1 MFVGKGDIKIDNMNI
16 AVILAAGSGT
26 RTGLETPK
34 QFVKIKDKM
43 LIEFPLATFQAH
55 SGIDEI
61 AVVTSEAYVSLMN
74 ELRDSGLYPKWKKVL
89 QGGAERYQSSL
100 SAIHAYEKNP
110 DDILLI
116 HDAARPLISAAVISK
131 VLETMKNCN
140 AAVVAIPAS
149 DTVLQSFDNQHIAD
163 IPPRKNLYYAQTPQS
178 FRLGTLKR
186 AFDLGMNDAAFSP
199 TDDSGVVLRYLPED
213 PIVIVEG
220 ESKNRKITYQD
231 DLLWLASQIQNS

>member
-1 MFVGKGDIKIDNMNI
+1 MNI

-26 RTGLETPK
+26 RMGLETPK
-34 QFVKIKDKM
+34 QFVEVNGK
-43 LIEFPLATFQAH
+43 LVIEYSLATFQAH
-55 SGIDEI
+55 PDIDEI
-61 AVVTSEAYVSLMN
+61 AVVTSKAYLPLMN

-89 QGGAERYQSSL
+89 RGGAERYQSSL
-100 SAIHAYEKNP
+100 SAIQAYEKNP

-131 VLETMKNCN
+131 VLETMKNSN

-163 IPPRKNLYYAQTPQS
+163 IPPRKNLYYAQTPQA

-199 TDDSGVVLRYLPED
+199 TDDSGVVLRYLPEE

-220 ESKNRKITYQD
+220 ESKNRKITYKD
-231 DLLWLASQIQNS
+231 DLLWLASQIQNN

>member
-1 MFVGKGDIKIDNMNI
+1 MNI

-43 LIEFPLATFQAH
+43 LIEFPLASFQAH
-55 SGIDEI
+55 PGIDEI
-61 AVVTSEAYVSLMN
+61 AVVTSEGYVPLMN
-74 ELRDSGLYPKWKKVL
+74 ELRNSGLYPKWKKIL

-100 SAIHAYEKNP
+100 SAIQAYEKNP

-116 HDAARPLISAAVISK
+116 HDAARPLISAAVISR
-131 VLETMKNCN
+131 VLETMKQSN

-163 IPPRKNLYYAQTPQS
+163 IPPRKNLYYAQTPQA
-178 FRLGTLKR
+178 FHVGTLKR
-186 AFDLGMNDAAFSP
+186 ACDLGMNDAAFSP
-199 TDDSGVVLRYLPED
+199 TDDSGVVLRYLPEE

-231 DLLWLASQIQNS
+231 DLLWLASQIQNC

>member
-1 MFVGKGDIKIDNMNI
+1 MNI

-55 SGIDEI
+55 PGIDEI

-100 SAIHAYEKNP
+100 SAIQAYEENP
-110 DDILLI
+110 NDILLI

-163 IPPRKNLYYAQTPQS
+163 IPPRKNLYYAQTPQA

-186 AFDLGMNDAAFSP
+186 AFDLGMNDANFSP
-199 TDDSGVVLRYLPED
+199 TDDSGVVLRYLPEE

-220 ESKNRKITYQD
+220 ESKNRKITYKD
-231 DLLWLASQIQNS
+231 DLLWLASQIQNN

>member
-1 MFVGKGDIKIDNMNI
+1 MNI

-26 RTGLETPK
+26 RMGLETPK
-34 QFVKIKDKM
+34 QFVEVNGK
-43 LIEFPLATFQAH
+43 LVIEYSLATFQAH
-55 SGIDEI
+55 PDIDEI
-61 AVVTSEAYVSLMN
+61 AVVTSEAYLPLMN
-74 ELRDSGLYPKWKKVL
+74 ELRDSGVYSKWKNVL

-100 SAIHAYEKNP
+100 AAIQAYEDNP
-110 DDILLI
+110 DVILLI

-131 VLETMKNCN
+131 VLETMKQSN

-163 IPPRKNLYYAQTPQS
+163 IPPRKNLYYAQTPQT

-186 AFDLGMNDAAFSP
+186 AFDLGMNDSSFSP
-199 TDDSGVVLRYLPED
+199 TDDSGVVLRYLPEE

>member
-1 MFVGKGDIKIDNMNI
+1 MNI

-26 RTGLETPK
+26 RMGMETPK
-34 QFVKIKDKM
+34 QFVEVNGK
-43 LIEFPLATFQAH
+43 LVIEYSLATFQTH
-55 SGIDEI
+55 PDIDEI
-61 AVVTSEAYVSLMN
+61 AVVTSEAYLPLMN

-89 QGGAERYQSSL
+89 RGGAERYQSSL
-100 SAIHAYEKNP
+100 SAIHAYEENP
-110 DDILLI
+110 NDILLI
-116 HDAARPLISAAVISK
+116 HDAARPLISAEVISK
-131 VLETMKNCN
+131 VLDTMKNSN

-199 TDDSGVVLRYLPED
+199 TDDSGVVLRYLPEE

-231 DLLWLASQIQNS
+231 DLLWLASQIQNC

>member
-1 MFVGKGDIKIDNMNI
+1 MNI
-16 AVILAAGSGT
+16 AVILAAGSCT

-55 SGIDEI
+55 PGIDEI
-61 AVVTSEAYVSLMN
+61 AVVTSEAYVPLMN
-74 ELRDSGLYPKWKKVL
+74 ELRNSGLYPKWKKIL

-100 SAIHAYEKNP
+100 SAIQAYEKNP

-131 VLETMKNCN
+131 MLETMKQNN

-163 IPPRKNLYYAQTPQS
+163 IPPRKNLYYAQTPQA
-178 FRLGTLKR
+178 FRVGTLKR
-186 AFDLGMNDAAFSP
+186 AFDLGMNDEVFSP
-199 TDDSGVVLRYLPED
+199 TDDSGVVLHYLPEES
-213 PIVIVEG
+213 IVIVEG

-231 DLLWLASQIQNS
+231 DLLWLASQIQNC